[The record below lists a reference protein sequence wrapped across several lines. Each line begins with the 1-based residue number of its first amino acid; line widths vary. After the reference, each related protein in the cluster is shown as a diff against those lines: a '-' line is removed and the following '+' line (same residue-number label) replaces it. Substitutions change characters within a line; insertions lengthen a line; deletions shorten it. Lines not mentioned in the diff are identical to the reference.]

1 MFGIPPCLA
10 SSGLARILHLV
21 FLRFVPDSTVHE
33 EKKKRKEK
41 RLNENEKK
49 MKKKNHN
56 RGKKE
61 KRRKVEM
68 KDEERGA

>member
-49 MKKKNHN
+49 MKKKIITEEKK
-56 RGKKE
+56 KKE
-61 KRRKVEM
+61 
-68 KDEERGA
+68 ERWK